1 MWYHSFKSSN
11 QGVSSMISNSAVE
24 FTVDCKGELTGQ
36 TFQGVFKA
44 RPLLSHR
51 AKLDQDKMR
60 RSLMGDKPE
69 EASVVT
75 INTAASL
82 SYIFHHLESAPAWWR
97 ESNNG
102 LDLVDVAPVNAVY
115 EAILALEEKV
125 YADIKKA
132 GEAAATALTPK
143 K

>member
-1 MWYHSFKSSN
+1 
-11 QGVSSMISNSAVE
+11 MISNTATE
-24 FTVDCKGELTGQ
+24 FTIDVKGELTGQ
-36 TFQGVFKA
+36 VFQGVFKA

-51 AKLDQDKMR
+51 ARLDQDKMR
-60 RSLMGDKPE
+60 RSLTGDKAE
-69 EASVVT
+69 EASAVAL
-75 INTAASL
+75 NTAASI
-82 SYIFHHLESAPAWWR
+82 SYIYHHLESAPAWWK

-102 LDLVDVAPVNAVY
+102 LDLVDSTPVNAVY